1 MGPMSP
7 SQWVLRYLCRKALF
21 VDAQKKS
28 SAAVGQAMQIQ
39 KRRTALLRRITKF
52 LEDQDVFMPGLRA
65 YLKSQGLGTS
75 DIDASTK
82 PEALP
87 IYLPSSIP
95 TSSRSSVCI
104 TGLQDFE
111 GRLRFAQGV
120 EALSALRRH
129 LRTRVLAR
137 KLSGKN
143 AASQR
148 AYVRSRALQDQIEER
163 IQATVTRY
171 NAARAA
177 LLALQGSG
185 DWESVLAVL
194 KPEDVRGICERVM
207 TAEEKE
213 DECRTRQMAGVAD
226 DNSLT
231 GLPNAPVIAIDPRL
245 ALGEGRRTLSWIW
258 YSVSEKELQGSS
270 QEVEAS
276 YESLCNKES
285 FFQGAACKKLMGHA
299 FD

>member
-1 MGPMSP
+1 
-7 SQWVLRYLCRKALF
+7 
-21 VDAQKKS
+21 
-28 SAAVGQAMQIQ
+28 
-39 KRRTALLRRITKF
+39 
-52 LEDQDVFMPGLRA
+52 MPGLRA
-65 YLKSQGLGTS
+65 YLKSQGLATS
-75 DIDASTK
+75 NDTDASTK

-95 TSSRSSVCI
+95 KSSRSSVCI
-104 TGLQDFE
+104 TGLHDLE

-171 NAARAA
+171 NTARAA
-177 LLALQGSG
+177 LLALQGAR
-185 DWESVLAVL
+185 DWENVLAVL

-213 DECRTRQMAGVAD
+213 DERRTRQMAGVVD
-226 DNSLT
+226 DRSLT
-231 GLPNAPVIAIDPRL
+231 GLSNAPVIAIDPRL
-245 ALGEGRRTLSWIW
+245 ALGEGWRTLSWIW

-270 QEVEAS
+270 QEVKAS
-276 YESLCNKES
+276 ECSVYLS
-285 FFQGAACKKLMGHA
+285 MVV
-299 FD
+299 